1 MWDIKWKEDL
11 EHKRESLWKGGNL
24 PRKPTQ
30 NKRSFEKNKIKLD
43 NYSFYC
49 VSFAFLVRSFP
60 LNRANDILDFP
71 RDLCTT
77 PPTTMTYHD

>member
-1 MWDIKWKEDL
+1 MERRFRAQK
-11 EHKRESLWKGGNL
+11 
-24 PRKPTQ
+24 RKPLERGKSSKKTYAKQ
-30 NKRSFEKNKIKLD
+30 KKLLKKNKIRQLF
-43 NYSFYC
+43 SFYC